1 MPANSKSQKRLA
13 SMAKGVKAGEL
24 PASKFPAAAQ
34 MAKSMKPSDL
44 NEFASTPMQ
53 GLPERKAP
61 RVRNVGGGIQRI
73 PIPKKR

>member
-1 MPANSKSQKRLA
+1 MPAESKSQKRLA
-13 SMAKGVKAGEL
+13 SMAKAVKSGEL
-24 PASKFPAAAQ
+24 PAGKFPEAARMAQ
-34 MAKSMKPSDL
+34 SMKPSDL

-61 RVRNVGGGIQRI
+61 RVRNVGGGVERI